1 MNSKGEPC
9 RVHHSALLQN
19 LGPGSLAALTGGSSF
34 LRHKASG
41 FHIVFLCHKWLEYA
55 DICWNMLEY
64 VVICWKVE
72 VLGYKPRNIMGYR
85 IKNLMNVC
93 QWGKMHRH
101 YHIWKIMIN
110 H

>member
-1 MNSKGEPC
+1 MNSKGQPC

-41 FHIVFLCHKWLEYA
+41 FRIVFLCHKWLEYA
-55 DICWNMLEY
+55 DMLEYVGICCNMLEY

-72 VLGYKPRNIMGYR
+72 VLGYKPRNIMG
-85 IKNLMNVC
+85 
-93 QWGKMHRH
+93 
-101 YHIWKIMIN
+101 
-110 H
+110 